1 MAPGIQIKE
10 QESSSADDILDEVA
24 KAFVADLDAA
34 FGERRISLLESRE
47 DTWAPGCTPSM
58 GDYRDEG
65 WRTEP
70 APESL
75 RDRRVEIVV
84 PAEPGQ
90 FQAALSAGANGV
102 IADLEDGLSPIWRNL
117 LAGQAALRDYWAGEA
132 HSDGPT
138 VSVRVRGLHLE
149 DRHVLVEGR
158 RISAALLDTGLYLFH
173 NLVAAHRSGR
183 VLHLCIPKIEEPDEA
198 VFWADLFRYCC
209 ERLQVPTESF
219 KCSLVIETLPA
230 IFNIDHL
237 INGLR
242 EFVVGVHAGR
252 WDYLFSFIKVLR
264 DRPEAVLGD
273 RAKLGVNAPFMSAYA
288 KRLVDSAH
296 RRGVHAIGG
305 NGTFVPMELDEEAD
319 RSARARVRQE
329 KVREVTLGFDGTW
342 VAHPGLVNV
351 AREAFEEYLPHPN
364 QLYRVFKDSRPAARD
379 LLEVPEAEVS
389 RDGLRSNIRAA
400 VRYLAAW
407 LSGEGSVVIDN
418 QLEHI
423 GTAEIAR
430 SQLWQWLH
438 QRIPLQEGGSVTDS
452 LIQDF
457 IVEEENAAGHNA
469 WLPRDSFKRAA
480 ALLGDLVLADEFA
493 GFLTDKAYEELP

>member
-1 MAPGIQIKE
+1 MQARVRISERDASMSREILSDAAMAFLE
-10 QESSSADDILDEVA
+10 
-24 KAFVADLDAA
+24 DLDDRFEA
-34 FGERRISLLESRE
+34 RRKDLLSARSS
-47 DTWAPGCTPSM
+47 TWASGSMPSLA
-58 GDYRDEG
+58 GHPDDG
-65 WRTEP
+65 WRVDP
-70 APESL
+70 APEEL

-102 IADLEDGLSPIWRNL
+102 VADFEDALSPTWANL
-117 LAGQAALRDYWAGEA
+117 VSGQQALREYWAGS
-132 HSDGPT
+132 HDDQGPL
-138 VSVRVRGLHLE
+138 VSVRVRGLHLI
-149 DRHVLVEGR
+149 DRHFLVDGR
-158 RISAALLDTGLYLFH
+158 PFSAALLDTGLYLFH
-173 NLVAAHRSGR
+173 NLRGAHAAGKM
-183 VLHLCIPKIEEPDEA
+183 LHLCVPKVEQGPEA

-209 ERLQVPTESF
+209 EVLSVPASAV

-230 IFNIDHL
+230 IFQIDSL
-237 INGLR
+237 IHGLR
-242 EFVVGVHAGR
+242 DFVVGVHAGR
-252 WDYLFSFIKVLR
+252 WDYLFSFVKQMREHPDAI
-264 DRPEAVLGD
+264 LGD
-273 RAKLGVNAPFMSAYA
+273 RARLGVNAPFLAAYA
-288 KRLVDSAH
+288 KQLVDAAH

-319 RSARARVRQE
+319 RTARARVRQE

-364 QLYRVFKDSRPAARD
+364 QLYRVFKDSRPVAKD
-379 LLEVPEAEVS
+379 LLELPDAEVS
-389 RDGLRSNIRAA
+389 RDGLRANIRAA

-438 QRIPLQEGGSVTDS
+438 YGVELQEGGVVTATLLDD
-452 LIQDF
+452 LIA
-457 IVEEENAAGHNA
+457 EEAGAASRNA
-469 WLPRDSFKRAA
+469 WLPRENFERAA
-480 ALLGDLVLADEFA
+480 ALLSELVKADEFA
-493 GFLTDKAYEELP
+493 EFLTDKAYEELP